1 MTPDDS
7 WELSAKGTGGV
18 LVVRENDVLAELLR
32 AVARRADVGD
42 LIQEASERLQRY
54 FGTASIGIYFVQGG
68 DLVLKGLCVPERF
81 GDEAVHAIREG
92 YESVSLDDDLPGPRA
107 MRERRTLRL
116 AAGDT
121 SLRPDVRKILRM
133 LDVTLLLAIPVFVDG
148 DAIGCGIVAVPEEVP
163 LTAADQAL
171 LESALNVLAI
181 LHHRDQLR
189 RRDAELSRQVFE
201 TSHMAAVGDLTAT
214 VAHEVNNPLGAIEQF
229 TEALLL
235 DEQVPGEVRD
245 TLERVRSEAARA
257 GVIVRSLLDFSHG
270 GPDRPEPVDVAEAVE
285 RTLHLLGEPFLEGV
299 GVNVEIEPDTPS
311 AWIGARGL
319 RQVLHNILV
328 HARRSMEHV
337 HDGGEIRLV
346 GRRAGEQV
354 EIVVDDQG
362 PVLPP
367 GYEHG
372 TFTPFV
378 MSGARRHALGLSL
391 AHRIIR
397 EHDGAFSVE
406 AWGEPDHEDP
416 SRGGARFIV
425 RLPSAPADADAGPG
439 AERPLGRLEGTEIL
453 LVEDEAPVAE
463 ATRKLLERLGCRVT
477 VHATAEAALEVLRGG
492 YVPDLVLSD
501 IRMPGIGGEGLHRA
515 LREERPELLPR
526 IVFTSGDIVSP
537 DLHRFLA
544 GAGRPLLRKPYE
556 LDELRG
562 VLLETLRGARP
573 EDLPS

>member
-1 MTPDDS
+1 MFDGESEHPD
-7 WELSAKGTGGV
+7 KGWSGV
-18 LVVRENDVLAELLR
+18 LVARENDVLAEILR
-32 AVARRADVGD
+32 AVARRADVGG
-42 LIQEASERLQRY
+42 LIQEASRRLQRY
-54 FGTASIGIYFVQGG
+54 FGTASLGIWFVQED
-68 DLVLKGLCVPERF
+68 DLVLKGLCVPDRF
-81 GDEAVHAIREG
+81 GEDAIRVIREG
-92 YESVSLDDDLPGPRA
+92 YESISLDDDLPGPRA

-116 AAGDT
+116 TAGDP
-121 SLRPDVRKILRM
+121 SLDLGVREILRM
-133 LDVTLLLAIPVFVDG
+133 LDVSLLLAIPVFAEG
-148 DAIGCGIVAVPEEVP
+148 DAIGCGVVGVPEEVP
-163 LTAADQAL
+163 LTAADESLLRNAL
-171 LESALNVLAI
+171 DVLAI

-235 DEQVPGEVRD
+235 DEEVSGEVRD
-245 TLERVRSEAARA
+245 TLQRVRSEAARA

-270 GPDRPEPVDVAEAVE
+270 GPDRPQPVDVAEAVE

-299 GVNVEIEPDTPS
+299 GVSVEIEPDTPR
-311 AWIGARGL
+311 AWIRAGGL

-346 GRRAGEQV
+346 GRGAGSEV
-354 EIVVDDQG
+354 EIVVEDQG

-372 TFTPFV
+372 TFVPFL
-378 MSGARRHALGLSL
+378 MSGGCRHALGLSL

-397 EHDGAFSVE
+397 EHDGTFSVE

-425 RLPSAPADADAGPG
+425 TLPSAPADAEAAPG
-439 AERPLGRLEGTEIL
+439 AARPPGRLEGTEIL
-453 LVEDEAPVAE
+453 LVEDETPVAD

-477 VHATAEAALEVLRGG
+477 VRATAEAALEVLRGG
-492 YVPDLVLSD
+492 YAPDLVLSD

-515 LREERPELLPR
+515 LREEHPELLPR

-573 EDLPS
+573 EDLPG

>member
-1 MTPDDS
+1 MFDGESERPD
-7 WELSAKGTGGV
+7 KGLGGV
-18 LVVRENDVLAELLR
+18 LVARENDVLAEILR
-32 AVARRADVGD
+32 AVARRADVGG
-42 LIQEASERLQRY
+42 LIQEASHRLQRY
-54 FGTASIGIYFVQGG
+54 FGTASLGIWFVQGG
-68 DLVLKGLCVPERF
+68 DLVLKGLCVPDRF
-81 GDEAVHAIREG
+81 GEDATRVIREG
-92 YESVSLDDDLPGPRA
+92 YESISLDDDLPGPRA

-116 AAGDT
+116 AAGDP
-121 SLRPDVRKILRM
+121 SLEPGVREILRM
-133 LDVTLLLAIPVFVDG
+133 LDVSLLLAIPVFAEG
-148 DAIGCGIVAVPEEVP
+148 DAIGCGVVGVPEEVP
-163 LTAADQAL
+163 LTAADESL
-171 LESALNVLAI
+171 LRNALNVLAI

-189 RRDAELSRQVFE
+189 RRDAELTRQVFE

-235 DEQVPGEVRD
+235 DEEVSGEVRD
-245 TLERVRSEAARA
+245 TLQRVRSEAARA

-270 GPDRPEPVDVAEAVE
+270 GPDRPLPVDVAEAVE

-299 GVNVEIEPDTPS
+299 GVSVEIEPDTPP

-337 HDGGEIRLV
+337 QDGEIRLV

-372 TFTPFV
+372 TFIPFV

-391 AHRIIR
+391 AHRIIQ

-406 AWGEPDHEDP
+406 AWGEPGHDDP

-425 RLPSAPADADAGPG
+425 TLPSAPADAEAGPG
-439 AERPLGRLEGTEIL
+439 AERPPGRLEGTEIL
-453 LVEDEAPVAE
+453 LVEDEAPVAD

-477 VHATAEAALEVLRGG
+477 VRATAEAALEVLDGG
-492 YVPDLVLSD
+492 YAPDLVLSD

-562 VLLETLRGARP
+562 VLLETLRGARR
-573 EDLPS
+573 EDLPG